1 MALALNHLDGTLLQ
15 MELKEPIR
23 SSFHVGG
30 PENDSFLQFVDSA
43 QSMLAS
49 SGKEEVK
56 GDEYDGPP
64 WSWVCSHV
72 LTTCKAYSSGVT
84 SAILLSELFQAWQEQ
99 SRAKSSKGKLMNTIT
114 SNRRQKQNRG
124 RLQNT
129 VTIDSIY
136 EKKFLPL
143 DGVLE
148 AVIVDIFILP
158 GTSCYMLSLGDP
170 WSSSTID
177 LYLHRKFYD
186 LVEPEHGILRKNREI
201 RLTGCRLRSSTGSG
215 QPRLLPTE
223 YLVILLDEEQDD
235 DSMLL
240 GAQFCSDSFSS
251 ISLDAVE
258 AGNGYCFYARV
269 EKVGRVEVQGKSGH
283 LKRRQILMADS
294 YSSNSEF
301 VLWDEQILLSNLFSQ
316 GSWIALDKPFIAR
329 DYDCGIETTAGIC
342 LEYGSAT
349 RLYCV
354 PYVYREEQVI
364 VGPSQNCSQSTRPLN
379 TSNCST
385 LECGSQAVRI
395 SQVLLPC
402 DSQGSLDFSNFPF
415 RLFVVDLQNKMTNFS
430 LYGVVTF
437 LGRAHGGSNNI
448 FHMKIQDSTGCIAV
462 KLCFNK
468 SWSAGKICCGQTVFI
483 SGLACYRVAEGRLEC
498 LWHENN
504 DNTSIANISHLPAL
518 LNSSCL
524 HHVCSL
530 SELSTE
536 MTSTQVCR
544 VLIGSVELH
553 QLSIELLHSHCGHS
567 VNQEQ
572 NGLFMC
578 SFCLCGC
585 DGEVLSSFG
594 FTITLVDDS
603 AKVSAYCS
611 GQSAAELL
619 QVFPDEFCTWPEDEQ
634 AMYLYTIENEEF
646 MVAIC
651 KNMYSNDY
659 NQKTHNTDPESA
671 MPTWR
676 VARALKCD

>member
-1 MALALNHLDGTLLQ
+1 
-15 MELKEPIR
+15 MELKETVR
-23 SSFHVGG
+23 SSFHAGG

-49 SGKEEVK
+49 LGKNEKEEVK
-56 GDEYDGPP
+56 GEEYDGPP
-64 WSWVCSHV
+64 WSWVCSHI

-99 SRAKSSKGKLMNTIT
+99 SRGKRSKGKL
-114 SNRRQKQNRG
+114 SNNIMSDKRQKQNRR

-148 AVIVDIFILP
+148 AVIVDIFVLP

-170 WSSSTID
+170 WSSNTID

-201 RLTGCRLRSSTGSG
+201 RLTGCRLRTSTGSG
-215 QPRLLPTE
+215 QPRLLPTD

-235 DSMLL
+235 DFMLL

-251 ISLDAVE
+251 ISMDAVD

-283 LKRRQILMADS
+283 LKRRQILIADS
-294 YSSNSEF
+294 CSSKLEF

-329 DYDCGIETTAGIC
+329 DSDCGIETTAGIC

-364 VGPSQNCSQSTRPLN
+364 VGPSQTCSQLVRPLN
-379 TSNCST
+379 MSNCST
-385 LECGSQAVRI
+385 LECGSQAVRV

-402 DSQGSLDFSNFPF
+402 DSEGSLDFSNFPF
-415 RLFVVDLQNKMTNFS
+415 RLFVVDLQNKMTNVS

-437 LGRAHGGSNNI
+437 LGRAHGESNNI
-448 FHMKIQDSTGCIAV
+448 FHMKIQDSTGCMVV

-468 SWSAGKICCGQTVFI
+468 SWSAGKICCGHTVFI
-483 SGLACYRVAEGRLEC
+483 SGLVCYRAAEGRLEC
-498 LWHENN
+498 SWHENN
-504 DNTSIANISHLPAL
+504 ENTSIASISDLPTL
-518 LNSSCL
+518 LNSICL
-524 HHVCSL
+524 YHVCSL

-536 MTSTQVCR
+536 MNSTQVCR

-553 QLSIELLHSHCGHS
+553 RLKIELLHSHCGHS
-567 VNQEQ
+567 VNQEH

-585 DGEVLSSFG
+585 DGELVSSFS
-594 FTITLVDDS
+594 FTITLLDDS
-603 AKVSAYCS
+603 AKVCAYCS

-619 QVFPDEFCTWPEDEQ
+619 QVLPDEFCAWPEDEQ
-634 AMYLYTIENEEF
+634 AMYLYTIQNEEF

-659 NQKTHNTDPESA
+659 NRKAYDMDPDSGL
-671 MPTWR
+671 PTWR